1 MQVRETITAIVLA
14 GGQSSRMGRDKAF
27 ILVEGV
33 PLLRRVCE
41 MALQCCPEVYVVS
54 AWGDRY
60 RSILPAT
67 CHLISEVALPG
78 ETEPHGPLVGFAQ
91 GLAQVQADWVLLLAC
106 DLPKL
111 QMEVIQHWM
120 TELLKADPA
129 VMAMLHH
136 NGKNWEPLCGFYR
149 HRCLTQL
156 NAYIAANGAA
166 SGAANGVRSFQ
177 GWLAT
182 LNVQPLPSSNHEMF
196 FNCNT
201 PEDLARLVTR
211 QD

>member
-1 MQVRETITAIVLA
+1 MQMRETITAIVLA
-14 GGQSSRMGRDKAF
+14 GGQSSRMGQDKAL

-41 MALQCCPEVYVVS
+41 IALQCCPEVYVVT

-78 ETEPHGPLVGFAQ
+78 ATGTHGPLVGFAQ
-91 GLAQVQADWVLLLAC
+91 GLVQVQADWVLLLAC

-111 QMEVIQHWM
+111 QPQVIQQWLA
-120 TELLKADPA
+120 ELPKADAA
-129 VMAMLHH
+129 VMAMLCQG
-136 NGKNWEPLCGFYR
+136 NKGWEPLCGFYR
-149 HRCLTQL
+149 RNCLTQL
-156 NAYIAANGAA
+156 DAYIAKG
-166 SGAANGVRSFQ
+166 GRSFQ
-177 GWLAT
+177 SWLAT
-182 LNVQPLPSSNHEMF
+182 LKVQPLPHSDHEMF

-201 PEDLARLVTR
+201 PEDLAALAFH
-211 QD
+211 QN